1 MRALREERAWTQDG
15 AGVKADVSRVTI
27 GKIEHGT
34 HVLPRTFDKYAAVYD
49 TSLRQLLQDLA
60 RDDLDEESRTVG
72 RSYRLASTPVRQ
84 AITALLQEH
93 TGHALA
99 ILVLAIVP
107 RFAEDPKGVE
117 ARVRQALDTP
127 PPPLSE
133 RK

>member
-1 MRALREERAWTQDG
+1 MCALREERAWTQDE

-34 HVLPRTFDKYAAVYD
+34 HVLPRTFDKYAAVYG
-49 TSLRQLLQDLA
+49 TSLRQLLRDVA

-72 RSYRLASTPVRQ
+72 RDYRLASTPVRQ

-99 ILVLAIVP
+99 ILVLAIGP
-107 RFAEDPKGVE
+107 ALAKDPTVA

-127 PPPLSE
+127 PPPLSDE